1 MLFLNYLATV
11 TPTIDLSNLD
21 TGPMLEI
28 LYAFIPIGIPIMLLL
43 LGIRLGISTFRSMAG
58 GGK

>member
-1 MLFLNYLATV
+1 MFYLLTAPELV
-11 TPTIDLSNLD
+11 LNLD

-28 LYAFIPIGIPIMLLL
+28 LYAFIPIGIPVMLLMI
-43 LGIRLGISTFRSMAG
+43 GIRLGISIFRNML